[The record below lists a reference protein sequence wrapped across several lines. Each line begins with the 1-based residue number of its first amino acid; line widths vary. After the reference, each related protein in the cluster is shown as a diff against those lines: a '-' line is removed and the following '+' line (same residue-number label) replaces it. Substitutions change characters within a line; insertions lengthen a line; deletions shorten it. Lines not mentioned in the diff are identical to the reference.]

1 MVILLQKE
9 KSKIWNAAYTG
20 DLHIIQELA
29 SSGVEVTGI
38 VDVVSMCV
46 AIQYTHSVLFDDI
59 VYSAG

>member
-9 KSKIWNAAYTG
+9 KSKILNATFNG
-20 DLHIIQELA
+20 DLHIIQQLA

-38 VDVVSMCV
+38 VDSVSMCV
-46 AIQYTHSVLFDDI
+46 AIQHTHSVLFDDI

>member
-1 MVILLQKE
+1 MRRLRYVMQLMMVISTPYNSWPPVVWK
-9 KSKIWNAAYTG
+9 
-20 DLHIIQELA
+20 
-29 SSGVEVTGI
+29 VTGI